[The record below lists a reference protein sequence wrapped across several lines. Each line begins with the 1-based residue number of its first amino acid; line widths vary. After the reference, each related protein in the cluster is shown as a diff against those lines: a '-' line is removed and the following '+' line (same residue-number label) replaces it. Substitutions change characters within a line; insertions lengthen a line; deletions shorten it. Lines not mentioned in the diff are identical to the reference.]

1 MPAVL
6 ATAAAG
12 PGPVPGAEGD
22 WNAVYLPGAPETSSG
37 SVAYAR
43 TDQIHRT
50 DLTLKQLVMMR
61 GRGKGS
67 PWVYQQPGDS
77 ARGGKV

>member
-6 ATAAAG
+6 ATDAG
-12 PGPVPGAEGD
+12 LLLEPRRLESC
-22 WNAVYLPGAPETSSG
+22 LPSGAPEMSFG

-50 DLTLKQLVMMR
+50 DLTLKEL
-61 GRGKGS
+61 GKATGAWEGIVGS
-67 PWVYQQPGDS
+67 L
-77 ARGGKV
+77 